1 MSIIRSI
8 FGPSKDEI
16 WAQIAAEYNGQFRN
30 GGFLKKDSVHIMI
43 DDWEIL
49 LDHFSRRQ
57 GKSSKSYTRIRA
69 PFTNADNLYF
79 KLYKK
84 GFFSGIAK
92 YFGMQDIHIKNE
104 EFDREYILKGNDEFK
119 LTWIFDNTN
128 VKKYLFEIDKIVLEI
143 KENSGQFRSS
153 TYEEGIDELY
163 FERKGIIKDINE
175 LRSLFELFA
184 VVLAKIT
191 ELDSG
196 YQ

>member
-8 FGPSKDEI
+8 FGPSRDEI
-16 WAQIAAEYNGQFRN
+16 WAQIAAEYNGEFRD
-30 GGFLKKDSVHIMI
+30 GGFMSKDEVHVLI

-49 LDHFSRRQ
+49 LDHFTRKR
-57 GKSSKSYTRIRA
+57 GKSRVRYTRIRA

-79 KLYKK
+79 KVYRK
-84 GFFSGIAK
+84 GFFSGVAK

-104 EFDREYILKGNDEFK
+104 EFDNQFILKGNDEFK
-119 LTWIFDNTN
+119 LTWIFDNTE
-128 VKKYLFEIDKIVLEI
+128 VKRQLFQIDKIVLEI
-143 KENSGQFRSS
+143 KDNTGKFWSANFED
-153 TYEEGIDELY
+153 GIDELY
-163 FERKGIIKDINE
+163 FERRGIIKDLDE

-196 YQ
+196 YE